1 MEGFYTTAK
10 QTCLGS
16 LLGLELNLYCVL
28 ILSFWCHPC
37 QLDLSQRRRATHPQ
51 SSSNE
56 WLKSCS
62 QMGMWLVQAE
72 LALSWGV
79 VATWYLANVVAIHNM
94 FFFFLSVMYFVPLI
108 IICMCFFQ
116 PVEVAIR
123 KLNELGVFTIFV
135 ILDSL
140 SKVSTTCIML
150 NMLKVHYFVLL
161 YDRIPLWR
169 SKCLH
174 LFMGKS
180 VFAYSF
186 NIGWMNCGLFFFS
199 PSFSLLWSRPTWRHF
214 HFHST

>member
-1 MEGFYTTAK
+1 
-10 QTCLGS
+10 
-16 LLGLELNLYCVL
+16 
-28 ILSFWCHPC
+28 
-37 QLDLSQRRRATHPQ
+37 
-51 SSSNE
+51 
-56 WLKSCS
+56 
-62 QMGMWLVQAE
+62 
-72 LALSWGV
+72 
-79 VATWYLANVVAIHNM
+79 
-94 FFFFLSVMYFVPLI
+94 MYFVPLI

-169 SKCLH
+169 SKCLL

-186 NIGWMNCGLFFFS
+186 NIG
-199 PSFSLLWSRPTWRHF
+199 
-214 HFHST
+214 